1 MYKITTI
8 IWQLLTITLLLM
20 SSNLASQSNI
30 PYNSPCG
37 LNNWRLLWNDE
48 FDFLDA
54 TKWHIFDNDDADGDL
69 GSVRIDDNVSVVSG
83 MLKLKVKKENYQ
95 CPIDANGTTAYGC
108 KSQSISSNPSYYYY
122 KYTSG
127 SVKSK
132 CTNQFTYGYIEAR
145 IKFPVEDGTWSALW
159 TYKTDCYPSPNG
171 ANEIDIA
178 EIWGRHNPV
187 SCANPFEE
195 DFYHNGEDKYCTN
208 VHLNYSTDPDRNDNH
223 YFNSGTLSNW
233 HIYGLYY
240 TNSELQFYFDGNLI
254 RTMNNPG
261 VFDPVSL
268 ILGTGV
274 EQIYSSDQS
283 KYANFTNNTLSM
295 DIDWIRVYQLKNPLQ
310 VINLKKPYLV
320 NAKDDLNNNGK
331 KQITVMWQY
340 PTGYYG
346 LSHNYIEWGTTNAYG
361 NSAVVYNNIMVDNLN
376 TYTITN
382 LLPNTKYFYK
392 ITDNGN
398 AYVLYGEFLTPPD
411 NNSSQIY
418 FYANGAKT
426 PDNAQSINYYD
437 QICGEISSQIMNNP
451 ASQSFL
457 IHTNGFVTADNKEF
471 WRDEFFKDNTLTSFL
486 RSRMTIIGG
495 ITNYERKEKCLDYN
509 DQIINDKPDG
519 IGQNFRMYLPFN
531 YSNPYLNSN
540 QDFEYNHSM
549 DYGPVHICFPELEY
563 KNTSASDVAMSFI
576 DADLGGTSKD
586 WKVMSFGF
594 PLKSLNGEKL
604 DQYATVLQ
612 KAKNNG
618 VQLVLM
624 GGENYYAHWV
634 EDGIRFLI
642 LGNGGS
648 TTNGIDDQKIGNDNQ
663 LVCSSTVPHFAKFK
677 IEDNLMFVD
686 IIQGADYNGTTK
698 GRIIE
703 KFAIPKK
710 CYITNNQEWNSGTYP
725 IITDFIWVA
734 TGGNLKIESEVQ
746 LLKDAS
752 IKVSK
757 GAVLNLTGAD
767 AKLTS
772 LDPFTENLDLVTKD
786 SQGNV
791 TNTYTSNY
799 TSQEAMWS
807 GIELNSYPPLDQ
819 LNFSNQGV
827 LYVSNG
833 ATIENAKVA
842 VAIKQLM
849 QVNGQNVWKG
859 GGILRADQANFV
871 NNITDIEMYPYQGT
885 TTVGANTINLVD
897 RTRITRS
904 VFKTDNNFLDL
915 TQTPKHIVLKG
926 VRGVLLY
933 GNDFENTNTSLPLA
947 QKGIGIQSIESSFNL
962 NSTSTLFPTTTN
974 DNSFSG
980 LLYGIKTYNTSENG
994 VTIIKGNTFTNC
1006 YTSIYL
1012 DNSYSS
1018 NVLWNTIQVPETQ
1031 APNGFNQMPYGIYL
1045 DGGTGFKV
1053 ENNEISTQYSAQS
1066 HGIIVN
1072 GTGATPNQ
1080 IYNNILTNLNV
1091 GTQAQNSNYG
1101 NNSAGDD
1108 VGLHF
1113 FCNNYEG
1120 ICDVWVAKSSNYTGS
1135 VGIASEQQMKVPN
1148 LSGGNDLLPA
1158 GNDFSNTFRM
1168 AAYDYDNTDGNNQN
1182 GLYYY
1187 YDANATY
1194 RAIPTYVSNIMP
1206 PIALYDP
1213 NTCPDNSGSGSIPIS
1228 QLYTNMSAAQ
1238 IALNSSSTLLAIWK
1252 DGGNANLDQEVETTQ
1267 PWDVYVQFNSL
1278 LAESP
1283 YLSDEV
1289 LRATIENPAFTSLM
1303 IKLIMV
1309 ANPQASRND
1318 EIMTLIRDRIP
1329 AMPQSYIDAI
1339 ESGEETISQL
1349 DLLEND
1355 VAADYHLLR
1364 MIGEEIKTNY
1374 RNDTIN
1380 AWAPDSLL
1388 AFVSRQPNLQD
1399 KYELAT
1405 IYLNRSQYEAMNDVM
1420 NNISSNFE
1428 LNDEE
1433 MTDYSNF
1440 VTLFGIA
1447 QDMYQNE
1454 RYMEFLEPEQR
1465 DYIELILASKG
1476 SQVSQ
1481 LALGILMRD
1490 NPNYQ
1495 YVEEVL
1501 QPSENSARKAK
1512 PKSNN
1517 DLNSNIDSFFKL
1529 YPNPATDYFTLE
1541 YNLAETTYSTVEM
1554 VIYDATGRKVLTKTF
1569 SKNQDE
1575 TLIDVRGLSKGMYS
1589 VSFIA
1594 DGQVLSV
1601 EKLTIVK

>member
-8 IWQLLTITLLLM
+8 IWQLLTFILMFMSNSLL
-20 SSNLASQSNI
+20 SQINI
-30 PYNSPCG
+30 PYNQPCG
-37 LNNWRLLWNDE
+37 NSEFEPVYSDE
-48 FDFLDA
+48 FNFLDLN
-54 TKWHIFDNDDADGDL
+54 KWK
-69 GSVRIDDNVSVVSG
+69 IDDQTDHWADEYPSIVEPTCCLSKNVNVING
-83 MLKLKVKKENYQ
+83 ALKIDMIKEQYLSTDINKINHYWCSAQAQHQNDPNWHYNYTGGQVLSLCPYNSDFGYYEAKISFPSDYGLHMAFWTFISQ
-95 CPIDANGTTAYGC
+95 CANG
-108 KSQSISSNPSYYYY
+108 SN
-122 KYTSG
+122 
-127 SVKSK
+127 
-132 CTNQFTYGYIEAR
+132 A
-145 IKFPVEDGTWSALW
+145 A
-159 TYKTDCYPSPNG
+159 
-171 ANEIDIA
+171 EIDIM
-178 EIWGRHNPV
+178 EPV
-187 SCANPFEE
+187 TTIAHKHWLQS
-195 DFYHNGEDKYCTN
+195 N
-208 VHLNYSTDPDRNDNH
+208 VHLCYGPTCPTYPDEV
-223 YFNSGTLSNW
+223 YTGTNLLGSY
-233 HIYGLYY
+233 HTYGLYY
-240 TNSELQFYFDGNLI
+240 TSQTLKFYVDGLCY
-254 RTMNNPG
+254 RTMTNPG
-261 VFDPVSL
+261 VIDPVTIIFGGGIEGYYNTL
-268 ILGTGV
+268 P
-274 EQIYSSDQS
+274 YSSFQS
-283 KYANFTNNTLSM
+283 ASIYVDYL
-295 DIDWIRVYQLKNPLQ
+295 RVYKIKEEFTCLEKT
-310 VINLKKPYLV
+310 PYLI
-320 NAKDDLNNNGK
+320 NPNDDQLNSGM
-331 KQITVMWQY
+331 KQIDLMWQL
-340 PTGYYG
+340 PSGTP
-346 LSHNYIEWGTTNAYG
+346 SNTICTVEWGSTTSLG
-361 NSAVVYNNIMVDNLN
+361 NSSNITDNGTNHL
-376 TYTITN
+376 YKFTINN
-382 LLPNTKYFYK
+382 LLPNTKYYYEVSTLNINYSGDF
-392 ITDNGN
+392 I
-398 AYVLYGEFLTPPD
+398 TPPQNNSTTMSFYATGNKIVDIDEQQTTLTSNNINDQILTQIAND
-411 NNSSQIY
+411 NNSQ
-418 FYANGAKT
+418 T
-426 PDNAQSINYYD
+426 
-437 QICGEISSQIMNNP
+437 
-451 ASQSFL
+451 FL
-457 IHTNGFVTADNKEF
+457 IQTNGFVSSDKEEY
-471 WRDEFFKDNTLTSFL
+471 WRDEYFKYTIPGYQLKSKLPLVGSLTA
-486 RSRMTIIGG
+486 
-495 ITNYERKEKCLDYN
+495 NERLICLNLID
-509 DQIINDKPDG
+509 DSQIEYATPSPG
-519 IGQNFRMYLPFN
+519 YNFRKYLPFN
-531 YSNPYLNSN
+531 YSNPYLNSS
-540 QDFEYNHSM
+540 QDFEYNHSL

-563 KNTSASDVAMSFI
+563 QNTPVSDVAMSYI
-576 DADLGGTSKD
+576 DADLGNTTKE

-594 PLKSLNGEKL
+594 PLKSLNGDVL
-604 DQYATVLQ
+604 DEYSEVRT
-612 KAKNNG
+612 KAINNG

-624 GGENYYAHWV
+624 GSENYYAHWV
-634 EDGIRFLI
+634 DNGIHFLI

-648 TTNGIDDQKIGNDNQ
+648 TTNGIDDQKIGSDNQ
-663 LVCSSTVPHFAKFK
+663 LVSASTVPHFAKFK

-686 IIQGADYNGTTK
+686 IIQGADYNGNTK
-698 GRIIE
+698 GRLIE
-703 KFAIPKK
+703 KFAIPRK
-710 CYITNNQEWNSGTYP
+710 CYITNTQEWNSGTYP
-725 IITDFIWVA
+725 VITDFVWVA
-734 TGGNLKIESEVQ
+734 TGGNLKVESEVQ
-746 LLKDAS
+746 LLKNAS

-767 AKLTS
+767 AKFTS
-772 LDPFTENLDLVTKD
+772 LAPFSENLDLVTKD

-827 LYVSNG
+827 LYVTNG

-859 GGILRADQANFV
+859 GGILRANQANFV
-871 NNITDIEMYPYQGT
+871 NNITDIEMYPYQGM
-885 TTVGANTINLVD
+885 TTVGSNTINLVD

-904 VFKTDNNFLDL
+904 VFKTDNDFLDL
-915 TQTPKHIVLKG
+915 TKTPKHVVLNG
-926 VRGVLLY
+926 VRGVLFY
-933 GNDFENTNTSLPLA
+933 GNNFENTNTSLPLA
-947 QKGIGIQSIESSFNL
+947 QKGIGIFATESSFNL
-962 NSTSTLFPTTTN
+962 NSVSSLFLNTTN

-980 LLYGIKTYNTSENG
+980 LLYGVKTYNTSENG
-994 VTIIKGNTFTNC
+994 VTTIKGSTFSNC
-1006 YTSIYL
+1006 YTSVYL
-1012 DNSYSS
+1012 ANSFSA
-1018 NVLWNTIQVPETQ
+1018 NVLWNTIEVPETQ
-1031 APNGFNQMPYGIYL
+1031 VSNGFNQMPYGIYL
-1045 DGGTGFKV
+1045 DGGRGFKV
-1053 ENNEISTQYSAQS
+1053 ENNTVTTQYMAQS

-1091 GTQAQNSNYG
+1091 GTQAQNSNFG
-1101 NNSAGDD
+1101 IDNNNKE

-1120 ICDVWVAKSSNYTGS
+1120 TYDVWVAKSNSYTGS
-1135 VGIASEQQMKVPN
+1135 VGIAADQQMRVPN
-1148 LSGGNDLLPA
+1148 LSGGSDLLPA

-1206 PIALYDP
+1206 PVALSAT
-1213 NTCPDNSGSGSIPIS
+1213 NTCPDNSSSGTIPLS
-1228 QLYTNMSAAQ
+1228 QLYTNMSADQ
-1238 IALNSSSTLLAIWK
+1238 VALNSSSTLLAIWK